1 MRVAPL
7 MLAALHPLKGYAA
20 WFLCGLLHL
29 SRELARRGTY
39 ERFWEAARRPLFKRA
54 MVGGCVVEAGVAD
67 WPTCLRWWVWVRG
80 WGTGMY

>member
-20 WFLCGLLHL
+20 WFLCGLLHFC
-29 SRELARRGTY
+29 RELARRVMGSD
-39 ERFWEAARRPLFKRA
+39 RRPLFKRA

>member
-7 MLAALHPLKGYAA
+7 MLAALHPSKGMPPGS
-20 WFLCGLLHL
+20 FVDFCIFVGN
-29 SRELARRGTY
+29 SGEGERTN
-39 ERFWEAARRPLFKRA
+39 RFWEAGRRRLFKRA